1 MTRFFAPPCMD
12 VSCELG
18 IADIITILR
27 NIVLVTMSF
36 VNCLIVFSLVV
47 FSLFFIVFSFLLSFY
62 DE

>member
-1 MTRFFAPPCMD
+1 MD